1 MRNITNYIF
10 PEQQDLVSNVRS
22 ALSSFVKNQTNSS
35 YLYNNYF
42 LKHQLLRTSF
52 LFTRSH
58 CLQRAD
64 SNAISL
70 TYWNEL
76 ISKVGHEE
84 KCGSIYFVIVKL
96 DRVCRILRHLSG
108 GWDSDVDTASVTYP
122 RKRTGVSISL
132 IRQIKFRSPCTQCV
146 NNKFQPK

>member
-70 TYWNEL
+70 TYCVMSTRKYTSTSFNFKSFYCSTFTPHVILKITLQYLAQDNQL
-76 ISKVGHEE
+76 IITSPFL
-84 KCGSIYFVIVKL
+84 SYLAVIM
-96 DRVCRILRHLSG
+96 
-108 GWDSDVDTASVTYP
+108 
-122 RKRTGVSISL
+122 
-132 IRQIKFRSPCTQCV
+132 RSC
-146 NNKFQPK
+146 